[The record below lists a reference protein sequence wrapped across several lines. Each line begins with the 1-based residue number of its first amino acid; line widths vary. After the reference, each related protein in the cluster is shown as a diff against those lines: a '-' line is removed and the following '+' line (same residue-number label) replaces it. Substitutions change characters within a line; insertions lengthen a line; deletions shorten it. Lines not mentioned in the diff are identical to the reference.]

1 MTTNA
6 PDVNPPLPL
15 TAYAASLA
23 ERLPGR
29 WQPDPATTP
38 LAEDPASHRIW
49 DSGPMAYTAY
59 ETADLRR
66 TILTSF
72 DGRQLYVMPRP
83 YRPGQFLVLPMLPAA
98 TGHEHVRGFPAP
110 RGLAVRADPARAADA
125 VRRRHLLLDYRVTAL
140 AAWRRASTGRLRVD
154 VRFDAEARPRIYA
167 PYARALI
174 ELLAHGGFLL
184 DPATGE
190 CHLPEGLPP
199 QQAAGLLAAS
209 TARLQSLGF
218 TVVFRATHPPVRAA
232 GDPVQP
238 AADQSRGRHL

>member
-6 PDVNPPLPL
+6 SDVNLPLPI
-15 TAYAASLA
+15 TAFAASLA

-29 WQPDPATTP
+29 WRPDPATRP

-49 DSGPMAYTAY
+49 DSGPMAYTAF
-59 ETADLRR
+59 EAADVHG
-66 TILTSF
+66 TILTSL

-83 YRPGQFLVLPMLPAA
+83 YRPDQFLVLPMLPAA
-98 TGHEHVRGFPAP
+98 TGHEHVWGFPAP

-154 VRFDAEARPRIYA
+154 VRFDAEARPRISA

-174 ELLAHGGFLL
+174 ELLTHGGFLL

-199 QQAAGLLAAS
+199 QQAADRLAAS
-209 TARLQSLGF
+209 TAHLENLGF
-218 TVVFRATHPPVRAA
+218 TVVFRAAHPPALGV
-232 GDPVQP
+232 GGPEQP
-238 AADQSRGRHL
+238 AADRSRGRRR